1 MKVVVGMSGGVDS
14 AVTAYLLQQE
24 GYEVIGVTLRT
35 WESFDGQESR
45 CCEIDDARNVA
56 RKLGIPYHVQNCLTD
71 FTKEVKEPFI
81 RDYCCGLTPNPC
93 VICNRSVKW
102 ERMLYMAQLLQADRV
117 ATGHY
122 ADPVRLE
129 NGRYTVKRSEC
140 SGKDQTYMLYRL
152 TQEQLQKTL
161 MPLGKLQKDE
171 VRRIA
176 QEAGLLVANKKDS
189 QEICF
194 VPDGSY
200 ADYLVEN
207 EGVVPEKGSFVD
219 EEGNVLGP
227 HKGIIYYTVGQRKG
241 LGLALGY
248 PAYVKEIRKNKE
260 VVIAKEES
268 LYSDTI
274 FCTKMNYMSIPGLQE
289 GESLPCK
296 VKIRYRHEA
305 QSAHAECAG
314 DDLVRIKFDEPV
326 RAAAPGQSAVLYDE
340 NDCVIGGGFIE
351 RHE

>member
-1 MKVVVGMSGGVDS
+1 MAQENTLKETVISVLKTIYDPEIPVDIWTLHLIYGVD
-14 AVTAYLLQQE
+14 
-24 GYEVIGVTLRT
+24 
-35 WESFDGQESR
+35 
-45 CCEIDDARNVA
+45 
-56 RKLGIPYHVQNCLTD
+56 
-71 FTKEVKEPFI
+71 
-81 RDYCCGLTPNPC
+81 
-93 VICNRSVKW
+93 
-102 ERMLYMAQLLQADRV
+102 
-117 ATGHY
+117 
-122 ADPVRLE
+122 
-129 NGRYTVKRSEC
+129 
-140 SGKDQTYMLYRL
+140 
-152 TQEQLQKTL
+152 
-161 MPLGKLQKDE
+161 
-171 VRRIA
+171 
-176 QEAGLLVANKKDS
+176 
-189 QEICF
+189 
-194 VPDGSY
+194 
-200 ADYLVEN
+200 
-207 EGVVPEKGSFVD
+207 VD

-314 DDLVRIKFDEPV
+314 DDMVRIKFDEPV